1 MDALIPKVLL
11 PQEAGAAEAKTGG
24 PASEPANSQEVFR
37 LWDQRDETQVVNA
50 LKGQFLDEFV
60 YSFCRRHKSVD
71 GKRPPECQCTDV
83 IVGLSWLGVQEAARE
98 YRGIHVPLEKMRKVE
113 TDDSVEVTLEAIDT
127 KTDSSRIGVACQ
139 SKKMRLSGGQIMDD
153 AFCVAK
159 AVAKAQR
166 NAIRPLLP
174 VTLIKFWIET
184 HRNHGAQPVLTNA
197 SQQQKPAALPVPHAA
212 PPPVPT
218 SPPPAHTAP
227 PPAAITN
234 GAKQAPAPA
243 PSGYSWFP
251 SVGQVKRIFGLAHG
265 SQVSRDKVSEMLKSI
280 CGVDDPAR
288 INSRDKYE
296 SLCTAI
302 QNNEVPF

>member
-11 PQEAGAAEAKTGG
+11 PQETGAAEAKTGG

-37 LWDQRDETQVVNA
+37 LFDQRDEHQITDA

-60 YSFCRRHKSVD
+60 YSFCRHHKWVE
-71 GKRPPECQCTDV
+71 GKRPPECKCTD
-83 IVGLSWLGVQEAARE
+83 IITGLSWLGVQEAARE
-98 YRGIHVPLEKMRKVE
+98 YRGIRVPLDKMRKVE
-113 TDDSVEVTLEAIDT
+113 TEESIEVSVEAIDT

-139 SKKMRLSGGQIMDD
+139 SKKMRLSGGQVMDD
-153 AFCVAK
+153 PFCVAK

-174 VTLIKFWIET
+174 VSLIKAWVSA
-184 HRNHGAQPVLTNA
+184 HGNHGTQPVLTNT
-197 SQQQKPAALPVPHAA
+197 SQQQKPAALSAPNVTPPSVPTLPQIEHAA
-212 PPPVPT
+212 PL
-218 SPPPAHTAP
+218 
-227 PPAAITN
+227 PAAITT

-243 PSGYSWFP
+243 ARGYSWLP

-265 SQVSRDKVSEMLKSI
+265 SQVSRDKVSEMLRTI
-280 CGVDDPAR
+280 CGVDDPAT

-302 QNNEVPF
+302 QNNGVPF

>member
-1 MDALIPKVLL
+1 
-11 PQEAGAAEAKTGG
+11 
-24 PASEPANSQEVFR
+24 
-37 LWDQRDETQVVNA
+37 
-50 LKGQFLDEFV
+50 
-60 YSFCRRHKSVD
+60 
-71 GKRPPECQCTDV
+71 
-83 IVGLSWLGVQEAARE
+83 
-98 YRGIHVPLEKMRKVE
+98 MRKVE

-139 SKKMRLSGGQIMDD
+139 SKKMRLSGGQVMDD
-153 AFCVAK
+153 AFCVVK

-174 VTLIKFWIET
+174 VTLIKAWIEA
-184 HRNHGAQPVLTNA
+184 HRNHGAQPVLANA
-197 SQQQKPAALPVPHAA
+197 SQQQKSAALPVPHAA

-234 GAKQAPAPA
+234 GAKQALVPA
-243 PSGYSWFP
+243 PSGYSWLP
-251 SVGQVKRIFGLAHG
+251 SIGQVRRIFGLAHG
-265 SQVSRDKVSEMLKSI
+265 SQVSRDKIAEMLKSI